1 MTTILGP
8 KTGVPPLAAARL
20 QRWALLLSAYE
31 YDLEFRPTA
40 QHANA
45 DGLSRL
51 PLSVIA
57 DAGTATSDSDVFN
70 VGQIEALP
78 VTAMQLR
85 KVTRQDPIL
94 SKVVTFTRNGWPS
107 IVPENLR
114 PYWTRRNELTVEGD
128 CLMWGIRVVV
138 PAKLQEHVL
147 QELHKEHPGASRMKA
162 LARSYL
168 WWPGLDKCLEEKAKS
183 CLSCQE
189 VKNNPSVAP
198 LHPWIWPT
206 QPWKRVYIDFAGP
219 FKSHMFLSS

>member
-1 MTTILGP
+1 MLTDHKPLTTILGP

-57 DAGTATSDSDVFN
+57 DAGTATPDSDVFN

-114 PYWTRRNELTVEGD
+114 PYWTR
-128 CLMWGIRVVV
+128 
-138 PAKLQEHVL
+138 
-147 QELHKEHPGASRMKA
+147 S
-162 LARSYL
+162 
-168 WWPGLDKCLEEKAKS
+168 
-183 CLSCQE
+183 
-189 VKNNPSVAP
+189 
-198 LHPWIWPT
+198 
-206 QPWKRVYIDFAGP
+206 
-219 FKSHMFLSS
+219 